1 MMRSQRSVILAG
13 LCLLAACKSQSPET
27 GPAPE
32 KAAVSGT
39 VEADASAHVDED
51 YRFKLSRPGP
61 GWRVLSEGEIQ
72 KIVPDASAGAMSPDG
87 IFGVVI
93 VEPAPAAD
101 LRAFGKL
108 LVDNMPLEDKQ
119 AGEMEETQ
127 FEQRS
132 ALRFSVT
139 GVTNGMRARFQCLL
153 FMNGGHA
160 YQLMA
165 WGLASATDAAGAAF
179 RPFFD
184 AFRLLPGEVRGR
196 SGARATPDTTGVG
209 WRVKSGVFESASY
222 RLRVQPA
229 GAFRLA
235 IGTELA
241 QMNSSAEVGLVAN
254 REGVYLILIFERA
267 SGVNPKAFADKIA
280 RDTMKN
286 VGVSSPLGTWKGSLA
301 GQPLEFTRFRTQAEP
316 AMEYWHAV
324 RFEGD
329 LCMQVLAWSMAGH
342 AERLQ
347 QLVPEA
353 LGYLRFMSAEEAAAL
368 QAELE
373 AGPDTQNQVGASFAL
388 RRGAYVDFE
397 NRLTW
402 KKPRGNW
409 RIMVGEDAR
418 RVNAVACLYF
428 EEPSLGLFG
437 LVVGE
442 PSLGSPPAVYHAV
455 VVETLFGKAKPRS
468 TPIQLGTV
476 SGTLADG
483 VIDREDLKLRY
494 RVATAVSGE
503 RAYQIHV
510 WGMPDNVAAA
520 EDAVKAVFAG
530 FALDPPGLAPK
541 ERVGQVLRERRFGF
555 SFAPPSPEWSYSDKT
570 PAGIGSIGALY
581 SWEHHGQSVL
591 VLALCA
597 LQMGQDEHWFMEFLQ
612 KILREKLR
620 ETKFGEPKRESST
633 LGGLPAQHLSW
644 KFIGGVDAYFV
655 TRDRTFYALIISRE
669 RNSQAIPSEQVKAGF
684 TFVD

>member
-1 MMRSQRSVILAG
+1 MRYRQLAILVG
-13 LCLLAACKSQSPET
+13 LCLLGACKKEAPEE
-27 GPAPE
+27 GPSPE
-32 KAAVSGT
+32 KATQAGGVL
-39 VEADASAHVDED
+39 ADASAHVDED
-51 YRFKLSRPGP
+51 YRFSLSRPGP
-61 GWRVLSEGEIQ
+61 GWRVLNESEVQ
-72 KIVPDASAGAMSPDG
+72 KIVPDASAGAMSPAG

-93 VEPAPAAD
+93 VEPAPEAE

-108 LVDNMPLEDKQ
+108 LLDNMPLEDKQ
-119 AGEMEETQ
+119 AGEMEEVQ
-127 FEQRS
+127 FQQKS

-139 GVTNGMRARFQCLL
+139 GITNGMRARFQCLL
-153 FMNGGHA
+153 FLNGGHA

-165 WGLASATDAAGAAF
+165 WGLASATDASGAAF
-179 RPFFD
+179 MPFFD
-184 AFRLLPGEVRGR
+184 AFQLLPGEVRGR
-196 SGARATPDTTGVG
+196 TGARATPDTTGVG
-209 WRVKSGVFESASY
+209 WRVKNGVFESASY

-229 GAFRLA
+229 GAFRLV
-235 IGTELA
+235 IGTELS

-254 REGVYLILIFERA
+254 REGVYFILIFERA
-267 SGVNPKAFADKIA
+267 SGVDRKAFAAKIA

-286 VGVSSPLGTWKGSLA
+286 VGAPSPLGTWKGALA

-316 AMEYWHAV
+316 AMEYWHAI

-329 LCMQVLAWSMAGH
+329 VCMQVLAWSMAGH

-373 AGPDTQNQVGASFAL
+373 AGPDTQNQIGATFAL
-388 RRGAYVDFE
+388 RRGAYLDFE
-397 NRLTW
+397 NRFTW

-418 RVNAVACLYF
+418 RINAVACLYF
-428 EEPSLGLFG
+428 EEPALGLFG

-442 PSLGSPPAVYHAV
+442 PSLGSQPAVYHTV
-455 VVETLFGKAKPRS
+455 VVEGLFDKVKPKS
-468 TPIQLGTV
+468 TPIQFGTV
-476 SGTLADG
+476 SGRLAEG
-483 VIDREDLKLRY
+483 VIDRDGLRLRY
-494 RVATAVSGE
+494 RVATAVSGD

-520 EDAVKAVFAG
+520 EDVVKAVFAG
-530 FALDPPGLAPK
+530 FALDPEGLVPK
-541 ERVGQVLRERRFGF
+541 DRDGHVLRERRFGF
-555 SFAPPSPEWSYSDKT
+555 SFSPPSADWSFSDKT

-581 SWEHHGQSVL
+581 HWEHRGQAVL

-597 LQMGQDEHWFMEFLQ
+597 LQMGQDESWFMDFIQ

-620 ETKFGEPKRESST
+620 ETNFGEPKREAST

-644 KFIGGVDAYFV
+644 KFIGGVDAYFA

-669 RNSQAIPSEQVKAGF
+669 RNSQALPSEQVKSGF
-684 TFVD
+684 AFMD